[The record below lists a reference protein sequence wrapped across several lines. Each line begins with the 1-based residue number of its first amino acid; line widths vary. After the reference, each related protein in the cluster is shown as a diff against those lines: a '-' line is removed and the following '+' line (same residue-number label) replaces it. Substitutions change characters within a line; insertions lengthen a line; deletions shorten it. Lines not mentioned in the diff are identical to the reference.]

1 MTKTLAVC
9 QYFNPVL
16 HGECEANEP
25 NSPYGHY
32 LALHIYDKNYDG
44 SPYNFLDFWTPC
56 DYEER
61 ILLNQ
66 QTDNACRTIINKL
79 SNHSNHSNDAN
90 DVNYNDYYY
99 DNNITSI
106 RELQNFP
113 KVDIVEIITLNSG
126 HSVAIKKTAWLSIFQ
141 RMLKNRYNKN
151 KTNKTNKTDK
161 TDNNDNNDKII
172 ENPRKKMRY

>member
-16 HGECEANEP
+16 HGECEANNS

-79 SNHSNHSNDAN
+79 SNHSNDAN
-90 DVNYNDYYY
+90 DANYNDYYY

-151 KTNKTNKTDK
+151 KTN
-161 TDNNDNNDKII
+161 NNDKIN

>member
-9 QYFNPVL
+9 QYFNPIL
-16 HGECEANEP
+16 HGECEAKNS

-79 SNHSNHSNDAN
+79 SNHSNDAN
-90 DVNYNDYYY
+90 DVHYNDYYY

-151 KTNKTNKTDK
+151 KTN
-161 TDNNDNNDKII
+161 NNDKII